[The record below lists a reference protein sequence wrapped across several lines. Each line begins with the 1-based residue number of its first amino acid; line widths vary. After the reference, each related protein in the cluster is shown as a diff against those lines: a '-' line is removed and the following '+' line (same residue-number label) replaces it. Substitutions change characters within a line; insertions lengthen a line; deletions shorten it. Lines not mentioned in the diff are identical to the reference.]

1 MISKRTRW
9 KQRKRGDRYEETPK
23 KRSAAGLVPCSRR
36 GLAFHGPA
44 RNGRRRGVGGATQLE
59 QSDYCVA
66 GTNSVGR
73 LLAGALEEPAGEEQQ
88 GGETGLSAITVTGR
102 TAQVS
107 LHTAVGGT
115 LLAAVYDEETQ
126 VMLASGR
133 SPVSAGDQTAQV
145 EFDLETLPDYFIV
158 RAFLLDEDLASPLR
172 RLRVRGIYQGLRRLY
187 G

>member
-1 MISKRTRW
+1 M
-9 KQRKRGDRYEETPK
+9 
-23 KRSAAGLVPCSRR
+23 
-36 GLAFHGPA
+36 
-44 RNGRRRGVGGATQLE
+44 
-59 QSDYCVA
+59 
-66 GTNSVGR
+66 GR